1 MKLSITFKNFE
12 PSDHLRK
19 YAQRRFDKLGR
30 FLRKSEGVE
39 ATAVLSVDKYRHK
52 TDVKLQGEGL
62 TITAVEESPD
72 MYASLD
78 LVYEKIAAQLK
89 KHMAQRK
96 EKRRAGAQGK
106 ALSMDVFR
114 FHTEGDAGDRTIVG
128 VDKFEPKPLFDDEA
142 AMQLEQREDEFL
154 VFLNADSENVNV
166 IFRRKNGEF
175 GLIDLGV

>member
-12 PSDHLRK
+12 PSDHLHK

-30 FLRKSEGVE
+30 FLRKSEGIE

-72 MYASLD
+72 MYTSLD
-78 LVYEKIAAQLK
+78 LVYEKVAAQLK

-96 EKRRAGAQGK
+96 EKRRAGAPGK
-106 ALSMDVFR
+106 AMDVFS
-114 FHTEGDAGDRTIVG
+114 FHTEGEPGDRIIVG
-128 VDKFEPKPLFDDEA
+128 VDKFEPKPLFDNEA

-175 GLIDLGV
+175 GLIDLGSA